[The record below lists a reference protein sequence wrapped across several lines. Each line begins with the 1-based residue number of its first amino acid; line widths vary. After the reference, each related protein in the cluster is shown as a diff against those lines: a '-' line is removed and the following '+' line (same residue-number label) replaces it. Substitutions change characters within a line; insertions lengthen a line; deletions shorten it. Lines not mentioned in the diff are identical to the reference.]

1 MKKKILPVRSQLVP
15 LVFTALL
22 AVGSFQAQAAMRVI
36 PINLSQVSSEDC
48 RIADGAT
55 VATPVGTIPYAAW
68 VQSTQNGAQPEYSFT
83 TTNGCTFADNST
95 TGEAYDLGS
104 TVTVK
109 EHMTNMGN
117 HGQITSAQNMNQVL
131 KSWLGFKGPGTAQ
144 DSTLKVEN
152 IPFDSYD
159 VIVIFSG
166 YCSSY
171 AAPNDY
177 DVSSLTE
184 FPAVY
189 VTSGNITAETGYTY
203 SNGETTTGTTA
214 WGSRGQ
220 DEIAVGTN
228 ALRIDGLMGNLTL
241 KLSQNN
247 AEGIA
252 GVILVERALADCALT
267 LDGTAVNWSEA
278 GWTSGG
284 VSVSAPT
291 AGNATITLTASTTL
305 TIDSSVALNK
315 LVVNG
320 SEDAV
325 LTLALG
331 GGGSFVAGNSVEVN
345 GGVLQQGSASVLGA
359 TPIPKIADG
368 ATLDLNGQ
376 SMNAATVVY
385 LEGAG
390 AGSWPWALTSSDAEF
405 TGTIQ
410 TMYLTGDATIG
421 GANKLTLG
429 ADWSGSYC
437 YLQNHTITKTGLGEL
452 RVRNLNTPDTGAI
465 IVSQGELH
473 TDQWNCLDKSGG
485 TLTLTIGANGS
496 VRGTNQPS
504 NPPAATTLNWDG
516 TLNTASRNFI
526 VKSSLVGGGETA
538 YLNFNAGAS
547 ASLKRNLAVTS
558 ELVLSGNATFLKNAA
573 AESDV
578 TVTAAML
585 TAASGTIT
593 VGAGVTFNLGT
604 NRPGASFD
612 IDDDATLAVRLAAS
626 GDTPVVHVAGNPANI
641 ILYDENGDVV
651 SGPTII
657 YDAQAGT
664 ITISTENV
672 WTATEDASFDAVG
685 NWSANATPS
694 AGANATV
701 LVTGDTA
708 VTVAG
713 DYTLGTLSI
722 SGSGFV
728 SFTGE
733 GSISANS
740 VVLQNGVT
748 LARNSSSVLSATAIA
763 AGSGC
768 TVSINA
774 GEGTYT
780 ESATI
785 SGAGS
790 VLTYGNVTMGA
801 DNSFEGGIT
810 AVSGTLSTT
819 ATWGFASSS
828 GDGSPW
834 IVVQDGACVDI
845 ANTDNQGHVLRI
857 AGKGVLLS
865 DGTYSGAV
873 KNSGNAFAANMRQAK
888 QIYLVAD
895 AMVDVST
902 GWGLV
907 RSGHN
912 PAVLALNGHTL
923 TMRGAGTVPM
933 GKVNTETTTTGTLVL
948 DGAKLYLCNYASNL
962 TGVNIVVK
970 GSASVDFSVAPSAI
984 GSLTFK
990 PSATGTIADNWNLPA
1005 GLVPKVDTSN
1015 IDPTGLSASDTVT
1028 LLTVPSTV
1036 TLTDETVSVQVGSR
1050 YTATVSGY
1058 TVTATV
1064 KEFANFTHYDFN
1076 NGAAVNSGAAAD
1088 AGTTISTVG
1097 EAETQTLVNSKNGK
1111 AVKVFSASNSDR
1123 YTPYWDTFASGV
1135 SPFHA
1140 GEVTVTTVAK
1150 LKQTGIILWGLGGAA
1165 NNAAM
1170 GLVAL
1175 DANTVAVVARNGT
1188 ATVET
1193 LATVTDADDLTK
1205 GWHFFA
1211 VIVNASGTTLY
1222 VDNKSVSTD
1231 KTVAVAV
1238 GQQGQLGSFHGGA
1251 IGGSKVGA
1259 DGYYLDDWCVYD
1271 AALTAKEVKAL
1282 KRSLAPDP
1290 FIIRFR

>member
-1 MKKKILPVRSQLVP
+1 
-15 LVFTALL
+15 
-22 AVGSFQAQAAMRVI
+22 MRVI

-68 VQSTQNGAQPEYSFT
+68 VQSTQNGAQSEYSFT
-83 TTNGCTFADNST
+83 TTKGCTFADNST

-144 DSTLKVEN
+144 DSTLKVED

-159 VIVIFSG
+159 AIVIFSG

-171 AAPNDY
+171 AAPNVY

-220 DEIAVGTN
+220 DAIAVGTN

-267 LDGTAVNWSEA
+267 LNGTAVNWSEA

-359 TPIPKIADG
+359 TPILKIADG

-385 LEGAG
+385 MEGAG
-390 AGSWPWALTSSDAEF
+390 AGSWPWVLTSSGAEF

-429 ADWSGSYC
+429 ADWSGSNC

-504 NPPAATTLNWDG
+504 NPPAATTLNWEG

-547 ASLKRNLAVTS
+547 ASLKRNLDVTS

-573 AESDV
+573 AENDV
-578 TVTAAML
+578 TVTAATL

-612 IDDDATLAVRLAAS
+612 VDDDATLAVRLASS
-626 GDTPVVHVAGNPANI
+626 GDTPIIHVAGKPANVM
-641 ILYDENGDVV
+641 LYDENGDAVP
-651 SGPTII
+651 GPTVI
-657 YDAQAGT
+657 YDSEAGT
-664 ITISTENV
+664 ITLSAENI
-672 WTATEDASFDAVG
+672 WTAAADSSFDTVG
-685 NWSANATPS
+685 NWSAGATPS

-708 VTVAG
+708 VTVA
-713 DYTLGTLSI
+713 DNYTLGTLYI
-722 SGSGFV
+722 SGSGIV
-728 SFTGE
+728 SFIGE
-733 GSISANS
+733 GSISAS
-740 VVLQNGVT
+740 IVVLQNGAT
-748 LARNSSSVLSATAIA
+748 LARNSSSVLSTTAISA
-763 AGSGC
+763 SSGC
-768 TVSINA
+768 SVSINA
-774 GEGTYT
+774 GEGSYA
-780 ESATI
+780 ESAVI
-785 SGAGS
+785 SGDGA
-790 VLTYGNVTMGA
+790 VLTYGNVDMAALNT
-801 DNSFEGGIT
+801 FTGGIT
-810 AVSGTLSTT
+810 AKTGTLTTSAGST
-819 ATWGFASSS
+819 SV
-828 GDGSPW
+828 SPW
-834 IVVQDGACVDI
+834 RTGFGTYQTGWANANQLSITVEDGACVDLNNVINNGI
-845 ANTDNQGHVLRI
+845 AYKLTI
-857 AGKGVLLS
+857 AGKGVETA
-865 DGTYSGAV
+865 GVYSGAV
-873 KNSGNAFAANMRQAK
+873 KYTGATAQGSTSRQLSNIALTGDA
-888 QIYLVAD
+888 LVDLGA
-895 AMVDVST
+895 

-907 RSGHN
+907 HHDYGAATLS
-912 PAVLALNGHTL
+912 LNAHTL
-923 TMRGAGTVPM
+923 TIRGTDKQNFPMQNTTASSGGTIVLE
-933 GKVNTETTTTGTLVL
+933 NSTLLV
-948 DGAKLYLCNYASNL
+948 
-962 TGVNIVVK
+962 GVNKYGRSCSLPGVTIVAK
-970 GSASVDFSVAPSAI
+970 GGSKLDLDMDISAI
-984 GSLTFK
+984 GSVVIA
-990 PSATGTIADNWNLPA
+990 PSAAASVAIDGYAHMANV
-1005 GLVPKVDTSN
+1005 VPVVKTSYIDASALASGDVITLMTTDT
-1015 IDPTGLSASDTVT
+1015 
-1028 LLTVPSTV
+1028 
-1036 TLTDETVSVQVGSR
+1036 TLTKGENVAIVAGSR
-1050 YTATVSGY
+1050 YAVEAIGQN
-1058 TVTATV
+1058 VTATV
-1064 KEFANFTHYDFN
+1064 CSGIPANFMHYDFN
-1076 NGAAVNSGAAAD
+1076 AANSIASDSTYNCGNLNPTFVSGKNGQAGRFVS
-1088 AGTTISTVG
+1088 GTTPWYD
-1097 EAETQTLVNSKNGK
+1097 
-1111 AVKVFSASNSDR
+1111 SN
-1123 YTPYWDTFASGV
+1123 TANK

-1140 GEVTVTTVAK
+1140 GEMSVTAL
-1150 LKQTGIILWGLGGAA
+1150 LKIKEASNTIIWNIGSTAFDGRTGIALIAKNQTTLTLVSWVD
-1165 NNAAM
+1165 NAA
-1170 GLVAL
+1170 GSDVVSVTGVDVLDNKWHLVTIV
-1175 DANTVAVVARNGT
+1175 ANAN
-1188 ATVET
+1188 
-1193 LATVTDADDLTK
+1193 
-1205 GWHFFA
+1205 
-1211 VIVNASGTTLY
+1211 GTTLF
-1222 VDNKSVSTD
+1222 VDGLSSSVEKCLPSDINARGQFGSIHGSAKEYSAVST
-1231 KTVAVAV
+1231 K
-1238 GQQGQLGSFHGGA
+1238 GFL
-1251 IGGSKVGA
+1251 
-1259 DGYYLDDWCVYD
+1259 LDDWRVYD

-1282 KRSLAPDP
+1282 KSALLPDP
-1290 FIIRFR
+1290 LFIRLR